1 MRRVLTGMA
10 AIALTCA
17 ASTMAMAQTTTPSSG
32 PTTTNQTTTTQPVT
46 TQPMTTQPMTTQ
58 PASTQPASGND
69 PNAMNAGM
77 GAPTTEN
84 LNAPGM
90 VPVHPAN
97 WQYDVMARQYHW
109 NSPPKSANQQQ

>member
-1 MRRVLTGMA
+1 MRRVLTGVA

-17 ASTMAMAQTTTPSSG
+17 AGTMAMAQTTTPT
-32 PTTTNQTTTTQPVT
+32 PQTTTTNQSTTNQSTTNY
-46 TQPMTTQPMTTQ
+46 
-58 PASTQPASGND
+58 PANSNEPSTANNGNG
-69 PNAMNAGM
+69 NAMNASGTLPA
-77 GAPTTEN
+77 GAPTTQN

-109 NSPPKSANQQQ
+109 NSPPSSTNVPNQ